1 MTYFSDESILSGL
14 KEKRADS
21 ILYLYREYFPL
32 AKSIVEKNSGSY
44 EDAEDV
50 FQDGIIILYQKILSG
65 PLTLN
70 CSLKTF
76 FFSICR
82 NIWMQRLD
90 RKWRLL
96 YQDDLVSES
105 VEEYDAIPI
114 EINEEKLEKT
124 RLYQIHFLSLPAD
137 CQKILKMFL
146 SGTSLK
152 EISEYMGFKDVSYA
166 KTRKY
171 LCKNMLRKKILKDPR
186 YKMFLH
192 YE

>member
-1 MTYFSDESILSGL
+1 MNFFSDDAILIGL
-14 KEKRADS
+14 KEKRADC
-21 ILYLYREYFPL
+21 IRYLYREYFPL
-32 AKSIVEKNSGSY
+32 AKSIVEKNSGNY
-44 EDAEDV
+44 ADAQDV
-50 FQDGIIILYQKILSG
+50 FQDGIIVLYQKILSG

-96 YQDDLVSES
+96 YQDDLVTES
-105 VEEYDAIPI
+105 IEDYDAIPI

-124 RLYQIHFLSLPAD
+124 RLYQLHFLSLPAD
-137 CQKILKMFL
+137 CQKILKLFI
-146 SGTSLK
+146 SNASLK
-152 EISEYMGFKDVSYA
+152 EISEHMGFKDVSYA

-171 LCKNMLRKKILKDPR
+171 LCKNMLRKRILKDPR